1 MEQKKCTKN
10 SFEGVFEVKEK
21 FNLFD
26 WPFTLSWL
34 SEDVTTQNKIIYIII
49 MCCRQ
54 VDEFF
59 SVPEKLLMNH
69 HLRQCAGTLE
79 TFFICSNDILSV
91 YFSV

>member
-1 MEQKKCTKN
+1 MKQKKCTKN

-54 VDEFF
+54 VDELF
-59 SVPEKLLMNH
+59 SVPEKTVNESPPPPMCRNA
-69 HLRQCAGTLE
+69 R
-79 TFFICSNDILSV
+79 NIL
-91 YFSV
+91 YMQ